1 MTLVTDEFRSAAK
14 RLGGEYGRWLE
25 YAKSLP
31 YRQRQEV
38 QEGMWRAFCY
48 RCDLAFDGYRDAP
61 LVGDRVVTRR
71 HEEDAGD
78 EDGRVIVAG
87 TSGEITAIMAAP
99 HVNDGGGRI
108 SVRFPTGAMRV
119 YSLSELCDPE
129 MCEWKPAE
137 REPWAEK
144 KLRALDAVPD
154 MPEVAYRAKAS
165 ADLWE
170 RMRRRGAITADEWD
184 GYVAGLRNGLH
195 SRAVV
200 TEERLVL
207 ERWLCLLR
215 NCAWVGMVEDTA
227 ADNPETAPL
236 IAAWAFTEGTNLQE
250 LARWLPAD
258 TRVRMADGSLK

>member
-25 YAKSLP
+25 YANSLS
-31 YRQRQEV
+31 YRQRQAV

-48 RCDLAFDGYRDAP
+48 RCDLAFDGYRDTP

-71 HEEDAGD
+71 HEEDDED
-78 EDGRVIVAG
+78 EDGSVIVAG
-87 TSGEITAIMAAP
+87 TTGEITATTAAP

-108 SVRFPTGAMRV
+108 SVRFPSGAMRV

-144 KLRALDAVPD
+144 KLRSLDAVPD
-154 MPEVAYRAKAS
+154 MPEIASAAKAS

-170 RMRRRGAITADEWD
+170 RMRRRGVIMPDEWD
-184 GYVAGLRNGLH
+184 SYVEGLRNGVH

-200 TEERLVL
+200 TEERRAL
-207 ERWLCLLR
+207 EHWLCLLH
-215 NCAWVGMVEDTA
+215 NCTWVGMVEDTT

-236 IAAWAFTEGTNLQE
+236 VAEWAFTEVTNLQE

-258 TRVRMADGSLK
+258 ARVRMADWGLK